1 MIEGSKE
8 ERKEGSA
15 GRKEGRD
22 GRKDLYG
29 RALVAP
35 CVREGKKEGR
45 KEGKEWRGGE
55 CWKELWWNCGS
66 SAYYTFSL
74 CYAARGYVRPSFRHP
89 FSNFG
94 LVEKDLIRRHFVFI
108 GQPGV

>member
-1 MIEGSKE
+1 MNEGSKE

-22 GRKDLYG
+22 GRTDLYG

-45 KEGKEWRGGE
+45 KEGGEGMEGRGRFEGIVVAVPITRFPSVTPPE
-55 CWKELWWNCGS
+55 ATSVLPSVS
-66 SAYYTFSL
+66 SFLAWPQSVVPIFK
-74 CYAARGYVRPSFRHP
+74 FW
-89 FSNFG
+89 
-94 LVEKDLIRRHFVFI
+94 
-108 GQPGV
+108 